1 MADSPR
7 STASW
12 RISTWPT
19 VAFAVGSA
27 AAFAIVY
34 LLVAKDIRQRTDAW
48 LSGEAEVLANVSQNV
63 PHDYLYDRMVEEVA
77 ELASREIPDRPK
89 GRGPSRDRVFFV
101 LTRIGQEPLYV
112 GPEPKE
118 AFLRALD
125 GADLRPGIPQPL
137 QVAGRPLPFRVA
149 YLPRKGAGVVYLGFA
164 DEGAARMM
172 RRLTERFVQI
182 WFGMVVLGFLISAA
196 GAYRTLRRV
205 ERITEAVA
213 RIGAEDLSGRLPEGP
228 HRDEISRLSRTFNH
242 MLERVQSSVHQLRVL
257 TDSVAHDMRSPVTA
271 IRGSLEV
278 ALSDGEGQ
286 AWREPVADA
295 IEKLDQLAETLNT
308 SLDLAEAEAGALRLR
323 REPLDLGELV
333 RQLIDLYQPAMAER
347 RHEVICDLQEGV
359 VIDGD
364 PSLISRAITNLLDNE
379 VVHLPLG
386 CRVSV
391 ALRRGDGKARLVVED
406 DGPGFPAGLRARA
419 FERFVKGQHSTGRGL
434 GLAFVNAVVQA
445 HGGGVAITDRDGAGA
460 VISVTV
466 PAAQAVP
473 TGRGSNDKERS
484 SLPHNVAGPLPE
496 EGGRPPGRDDD

>member
-1 MADSPR
+1 MLEPLR

-12 RISTWPT
+12 RISSWPT

-34 LLVAKDIRQRTDAW
+34 LLVANDIERRTDAW

-101 LTRIGQEPLYV
+101 LTRNGQEPLYV
-112 GPEPKE
+112 GPNPKE
-118 AFLRALD
+118 VFLRALD
-125 GADLRPGIPQPL
+125 GADLRPGIPQP
-137 QVAGRPLPFRVA
+137 VHVTGWPLPFRVV
-149 YLPRKGAGVVYLGFA
+149 YQPRKGAGVVYLGFA
-164 DEGAARMM
+164 DAGAARMM
-172 RRLTERFVQI
+172 RRLTARFVQI
-182 WFGMVVLGFLISAA
+182 WFGMVALGFLISAA

-213 RIGAEDLSGRLPEGP
+213 RIDAEDLSGRLPEGP
-228 HRDEISRLSRTFNH
+228 HGDEISRLSRTFNH
-242 MLERVQSSVHQLRVL
+242 MLERVQSSVHQLRIL
-257 TDSVAHDMRSPVTA
+257 TDSVAHDMKSPVTS

-278 ALSDGEGQ
+278 ALSDGDGQ

-295 IEKLDQLAETLNT
+295 IEKLDRLSEALNT

-333 RQLIDLYQPAMAER
+333 RQLTDLYQPAMAER
-347 RHEVICDLQEGV
+347 RHDVICDLQEGV

-364 PSLISRAITNLLDNE
+364 SSLISRAITNLLDNE
-379 VVHLPLG
+379 IVHLPPG

-391 ALRRGDGKARLVVED
+391 TLRGGDEEASLLVED
-406 DGPGFPAGLRARA
+406 DGPGFPAGLRVRA

-434 GLAFVNAVVQA
+434 GLAFVNAVIQA
-445 HGGGVAITDRDGAGA
+445 HGGGVAIADRHGAGT

-466 PAAQAVP
+466 PVAKAAT
-473 TGRGSNDKERS
+473 TGRALNEKDR
-484 SLPHNVAGPLPE
+484 
-496 EGGRPPGRDDD
+496 